1 MSIAE
6 SDKVPAAAVQPQLT
20 TKKRPP
26 PSDAEIYQKKI
37 KRIRERLQ
45 LGSPVESNA
54 VMALHE
60 YDKDLKYELVEH
72 SGPVHN
78 PSFTIQLVVNGQ
90 VTAVLSFITMS
101 SFIQSVL

>member
-1 MSIAE
+1 MTDA
-6 SDKVPAAAVQPQLT
+6 T
-20 TKKRPP
+20 TSTLSHVTRKKRPP
-26 PSDAEIYQKKI
+26 ASDVEVYQQKI

-60 YDKDLKYELVEH
+60 YDKDLKYELVEQ

-78 PSFTIQLVVNGQ
+78 PSFTVQLVVNGQ
-90 VTAVLSFITMS
+90 VCSFLLIT
-101 SFIQSVL
+101 